1 MLGHSRIPHTSV
13 LRLIPQAHGDLARL
27 VEAERMEE
35 VVLLNIVD
43 GIVSNTE
50 DHLHVVRGTISSNSS
65 VDVSSGGSGDQIV
78 ILTRFKLQSTRS
90 GAEVTEGDGKVLELL
105 GFVANSDNG
114 WSVVTHSTRVEVL
127 LGHAVDHVLLASVLG
142 TDQVELVILP
152 GKVANVDIDHVV
164 SVVQT
169 KYRIGGVP
177 EHEMCLDGHDGGLAT
192 YDDTEH

>member
-1 MLGHSRIPHTSV
+1 M
-13 LRLIPQAHGDLARL
+13 
-27 VEAERMEE
+27 
-35 VVLLNIVD
+35 
-43 GIVSNTE
+43 
-50 DHLHVVRGTISSNSS
+50 
-65 VDVSSGGSGDQIV
+65 DVSSCRGGDEIV
-78 ILTRFKLQSTRS
+78 ILSRFKLESTRS

-105 GFVANSDNG
+105 RFVANSDNG

-142 TDQVELVILP
+142 TDQVELVVLP

-177 EHEMCLDGHDGGLAT
+177 EHEMCLDGHDVGLAT